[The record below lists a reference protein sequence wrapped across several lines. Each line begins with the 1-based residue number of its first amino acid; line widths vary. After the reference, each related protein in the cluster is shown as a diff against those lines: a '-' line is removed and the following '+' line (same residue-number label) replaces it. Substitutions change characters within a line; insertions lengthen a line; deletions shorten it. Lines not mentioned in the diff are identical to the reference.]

1 MLHQNIAE
9 GKKQLLD
16 LLLSTS
22 ERSSLSVEKKGEKKM
37 TGESKEEPE
46 LIWGFLDLQFF
57 FNSTLKNSRNGE
69 LFLSRMPL
77 LSLR

>member
-57 FNSTLKNSRNGE
+57 FHSTLKNSRNGE
-69 LFLSRMPL
+69 LFLSRMSL

>member
-1 MLHQNIAE
+1 
-9 GKKQLLD
+9 
-16 LLLSTS
+16 
-22 ERSSLSVEKKGEKKM
+22 M

-69 LFLSRMPL
+69 LFLSRMSL

>member
-57 FNSTLKNSRNGE
+57 LIA
-69 LFLSRMPL
+69 L
-77 LSLR
+77 

>member
-22 ERSSLSVEKKGEKKM
+22 ERSSLSVEKKGEKET

-57 FNSTLKNSRNGE
+57 LIA
-69 LFLSRMPL
+69 L
-77 LSLR
+77 

>member
-69 LFLSRMPL
+69 LFLSRMSL